1 MKHTKGNIPILLGL
15 LLIVAAFCLTGY
27 NLHDE
32 QRAAQSARQACSQ
45 LARLIPRKEPTEPQM
60 PAVEEATVPAAAEP
74 PDYVLNPA
82 MEMPEKEIDGVAYI
96 GLLQIPA
103 LELELPVISRWS
115 YDNFKLAP
123 CRYRGSAYQGSLILA
138 GHNYPCF
145 FGRLKNLSQ
154 GDAVRFTDMDG
165 NVFDYEVVALE
176 TMPPTATEEME
187 SGEYDL
193 TLFTCTV
200 GAANRI
206 AVRCDRV
213 SDSG

>member
-1 MKHTKGNIPILLGL
+1 MKKTKGNIPILLGL
-15 LLIVAAFCLTGY
+15 LLIVAAFGLTVS
-27 NLHDE
+27 NFRDE
-32 QRAAQSARQACSQ
+32 QRAAQSAKQASVQ
-45 LARLIPRKEPTEPQM
+45 LVRLIPTREPTQPL
-60 PAVEEATVPAAAEP
+60 AAEELTVPAAVEL

-115 YDNFKLAP
+115 YANFKLAP
-123 CRYRGSAYQGSLILA
+123 CRYSGSAYQDSLIIA
-138 GHNYPCF
+138 GHNYQCY
-145 FGRLKNLSQ
+145 FGKLKTLSQ
-154 GDAVRFTDMDG
+154 GDAVSLTDMDG
-165 NVFDYEVVALE
+165 NVFHYAVVALE
-176 TMPPTATEEME
+176 TMPPTAVQEME

-206 AVRCDRV
+206 AVRCDRWKMP
-213 SDSG
+213 

>member
-1 MKHTKGNIPILLGL
+1 MKHTKGNILILLGL

-32 QRAAQSARQACSQ
+32 QRAAQSARKACNQ
-45 LARLIPRKEPTEPQM
+45 LARLIPTREAPQM
-60 PAVEEATVPAAAEP
+60 PAVEEATVPAAAEL

-115 YDNFKLAP
+115 YANFKLAP